1 VRQGRPAAADKP
13 RCYGLARAEKGKT
26 ITMAETFTVPEG
38 ATGLALSITIGGARP
53 AYLMFR

>member
-1 VRQGRPAAADKP
+1 MAWHER
-13 RCYGLARAEKGKT
+13 EKGKT

-53 AYLMFR
+53 AYLVFR